1 MMFPEDS
8 HEMVLLRWIGN
19 HEKEELTIH
28 EILAAKTD
36 VDITTEEIR
45 RTIWVLLDNG
55 NVDLTGDMKI
65 KKK

>member
-8 HEMVLLRWIGN
+8 HEMALLRWMRN
-19 HEKEELTIH
+19 QEKEELTIH
-28 EILAAKTD
+28 EILAAKND